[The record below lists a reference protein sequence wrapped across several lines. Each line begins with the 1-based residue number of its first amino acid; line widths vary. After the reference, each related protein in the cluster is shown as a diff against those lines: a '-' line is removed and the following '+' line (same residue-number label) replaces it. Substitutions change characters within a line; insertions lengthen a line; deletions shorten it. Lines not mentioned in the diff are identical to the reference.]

1 MKIKWLTI
9 VSVLG
14 ACIVAGFYLYS
25 SENSIRPGKYVVFN
39 PPLDDVQKA
48 VVQQQM
54 DQQLAK
60 KKGGTK
66 VSSTQLVYDNG
77 AVVVTFPAPG
87 VASDVLTSCEFGY
100 FCVWEH
106 PDYVGRKVSVVSSSN
121 SIVNLSDYNMSHQ
134 VSSWKY
140 SYKPYAKIVYG
151 VDGVDGRGR
160 IMTSTLK
167 EIGIGDECC
176 PFNIPEKTEAWTEQ
190 YFIAHLGEFGD
201 RIVSIKVAPLAEDK
215 K

>member
-1 MKIKWLTI
+1 MKIKWITL
-9 VSVLG
+9 VAVLCVCIG
-14 ACIVAGFYLYS
+14 AGLYLYKR
-25 SENSIRPGKYVVFN
+25 ENSNQHGKYVVFN
-39 PPLDDVQKA
+39 PPLDEVQKA

-60 KKGGTK
+60 KKEGTK

-77 AVVVTFPAPG
+77 AVVVTFQPPG
-87 VASDVLTSCEFGY
+87 VTSDVLTSCDFGY

-106 PDYVGRKVSVVSSSN
+106 PDYVGRKVSVLSSSN
-121 SIVNLSDYNMSHQ
+121 SVVNLADYDMSHQ

-140 SYKPYAKIVYG
+140 NYKPYAKIVYG
-151 VDGVDGRGR
+151 VDGADGRGR

-167 EIGIGDECC
+167 EIGNGDECC
-176 PFNIPEKTEAWTEQ
+176 PFNVPDKTAAWTER

-215 K
+215 N

>member
-1 MKIKWLTI
+1 MKIKWITL
-9 VSVLG
+9 VAVLCVCIG
-14 ACIVAGFYLYS
+14 AGLYLYKR
-25 SENSIRPGKYVVFN
+25 ENSNQHGKYVVFN
-39 PPLDDVQKA
+39 PPLDEVQKA

-60 KKGGTK
+60 KKEGTK

-77 AVVVTFPAPG
+77 AVVVTFQPPG
-87 VASDVLTSCEFGY
+87 VTSDVLTSCDFGY

-106 PDYVGRKVSVVSSSN
+106 PDYVGRKVSVLSSSN
-121 SIVNLSDYNMSHQ
+121 SVVNLADYDMSHQ

-140 SYKPYAKIVYG
+140 NYKPYAKIVYG
-151 VDGVDGRGR
+151 VDGADGRGR

-167 EIGIGDECC
+167 EIGNGDECC
-176 PFNIPEKTEAWTEQ
+176 PFNVPDKTAAWTER